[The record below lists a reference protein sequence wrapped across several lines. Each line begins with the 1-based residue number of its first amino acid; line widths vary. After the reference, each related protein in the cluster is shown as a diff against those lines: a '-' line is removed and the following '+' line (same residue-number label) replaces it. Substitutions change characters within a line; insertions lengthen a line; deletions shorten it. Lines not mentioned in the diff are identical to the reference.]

1 MKKVLFACL
10 LLLSCSSTVRYSNM
24 ESSEHAENF
33 IAKEIEL
40 EDDLK
45 ISLTEVENLS
55 YSEIQNAIV
64 REVLNYIGIP
74 YKKGGEGDKGI
85 DCSAFVMIVFKN
97 VFGIVLPRSSFEQF
111 KVGKLVKGFDSLKV
125 GDLVFFNTT
134 GRVASHVGIYIGNGL
149 FAHASVK
156 DGVTISSIYSTYY
169 RKRFNGA
176 KRIIGVVSN

>member
-1 MKKVLFACL
+1 MRKIIFFCL
-10 LLLSCSSTVRYSNM
+10 LILSCSSTVRYSNV
-24 ESSEHAENF
+24 ESSELTENF
-33 IAKEIEL
+33 IIKEIEV
-40 EDDLK
+40 EDDIK
-45 ISLTEVENLS
+45 VSLNDVKSLS
-55 YSEIQNAIV
+55 YSEIQEAIV

-74 YKKGGEGDKGI
+74 YRKGGNGDKGI

-111 KVGKLVKGFDSLKV
+111 KIGKLIRNLDSLKV
-125 GDLVFFNTT
+125 GDLLFFNTT

-156 DGVTISSIYSTYY
+156 DGVTVSSIYSTYY

-176 KRIIGVVSN
+176 KRIIEVGSN